1 MLTRIYFQFIG
12 IYPHPGAHLMGG
24 HGPLQTD
31 RTVMTSQRNYIEE
44 LTGKVAEGK
53 QAGLSVAE
61 MQKRFT
67 VASLKFSAV
76 ERLCRLSGKPG
87 DRQDVILRINYPR
100 TLVNRR
106 IVTVFPPARIP
117 VG

>member
-12 IYPHPGAHLMGG
+12 ICPHPAAHLMGG

-76 ERLCRLSGKPG
+76 ERLCRVSGKPG
-87 DRQDVILRINYPR
+87 DRNRGTGR
-100 TLVNRR
+100 TLS
-106 IVTVFPPARIP
+106 
-117 VG
+117 